1 MLKKLSPKILKIII
15 FSVTGLLLINLVI
28 LGYWLILTQNNYNS
42 LRVVFF
48 DVGQGDSALI
58 QTPEGKNI
66 LIDGG
71 PDKNV
76 IYKLDKYIP
85 ITRRKIDLMILTHP
99 DPDHLIG
106 LVEVLRR
113 WPVDQIVT
121 NNTEETDSLYFEW
134 KKLIQEKN
142 ITPVIISEQR
152 KIWLNDKIYLDF
164 LWPIQELAGQSN
176 KDDNNPNSLVFKL
189 VDNQNKILFTGDATS
204 EIEKILLDN
213 NYDLQSQV
221 LKVGHHGSKYSSD
234 LNFLEKISPI
244 YGVISVGQ
252 NNKFGHPSLRA
263 LTSLE
268 EVGAEI
274 LRTDQN
280 GDIVFIDKNGK
291 LILKIEK

>member
-1 MLKKLSPKILKIII
+1 MPKKFSPKILKIII
-15 FSVTGLLLINLVI
+15 FSIAGLLLINLVV

-106 LVEVLRR
+106 LVEVLKR

-142 ITPVIISEQR
+142 ITPVVISEQR
-152 KIWLNDKIYLDF
+152 KIWLNDQIYLDF
-164 LWPIQELAGQSN
+164 LWPIQELAGQFL

-189 VDNQNKILFTGDATS
+189 VDNKNKILFTGDATS

-213 NYDLQSQV
+213 NYDLQSQI

-234 LNFLEKISPI
+234 ADFLEKISPI
-244 YGVISVGQ
+244 YGIISVGQ

-263 LTSLE
+263 LTNLE
-268 EVGAEI
+268 KINAGI

-280 GDIVFIDKNGK
+280 GDIILIDKGGK
-291 LILKIEK
+291 LFFKTER

>member
-1 MLKKLSPKILKIII
+1 MPKKFSPKILKIII
-15 FSVTGLLLINLVI
+15 FSIAGLLLINLVV

-106 LVEVLRR
+106 LVEVLKR

-142 ITPVIISEQR
+142 ITPVVISEQR
-152 KIWLNDKIYLDF
+152 KIWLNDQIYLDF
-164 LWPIQELAGQSN
+164 LWPIQELAGQFL

-189 VDNQNKILFTGDATS
+189 VDNKNKILFTGDATS
-204 EIEKILLDN
+204 EIEKILSDN
-213 NYDLQSQV
+213 NYDLRSQV

-234 LNFLEKISPI
+234 ADFLEKISPI
-244 YGVISVGQ
+244 YGIISVGQ
-252 NNKFGHPSLRA
+252 NNKFGHPSLRV
-263 LTSLE
+263 LTNLE
-268 EVGAEI
+268 KINSGI

-280 GDIVFIDKNGK
+280 GDIIFIDKGGK
-291 LILKIEK
+291 LFFKSER

>member
-1 MLKKLSPKILKIII
+1 MPKKFSPKILKIII
-15 FSVTGLLLINLVI
+15 FSIAGLLLINLVV

-106 LVEVLRR
+106 LVEVLKR

-142 ITPVIISEQR
+142 ITPVVISEQR
-152 KIWLNDKIYLDF
+152 KIWLNDQIYLDF
-164 LWPIQELAGQSN
+164 LWPIQELAGQFL

-189 VDNQNKILFTGDATS
+189 VNNQNKILFTGDATS
-204 EIEKILLDN
+204 EIEKILSDN
-213 NYDLQSQV
+213 NYDLRSQV

-234 LNFLEKISPI
+234 ADFLEKISPI
-244 YGVISVGQ
+244 YGIISVGQ
-252 NNKFGHPSLRA
+252 NNKFGHPSLRV
-263 LTSLE
+263 LTNLE
-268 EVGAEI
+268 KINSGI

-280 GDIVFIDKNGK
+280 GDIIFIDKGGK
-291 LILKIEK
+291 LFFKSER